1 MTEEGKES
9 AALQLV
15 SIEDFFNDLEDP
27 EHMVSLS
34 LGFKAAYGMRQI
46 PMKALEWDG
55 KMATAEEFTKKR
67 PANKDVYMVRVPNGE
82 DISKQVFSEGL
93 FDKDRL
99 VYYGTQ
105 PKLGDK
111 VNLNPHF
118 HMVPCRRAI
127 GTRLI
132 LD

>member
-55 KMATAEEFTKKR
+55 KMASAEEFTKKR

-105 PKLGDK
+105 PKLSDK
-111 VNLNPHF
+111 ANLNPHF